1 MSAFNNYLRL
11 LVLILICWSCK
22 NQKSTEIPTKDPD
35 TKASKGF
42 SAGVYYFG
50 EASESAL
57 EADKYNINLM
67 QLNIDSSAKVTG
79 YFHYQPYGTDGS
91 RGSFFGDYDRE
102 THNLII
108 KQTSLAEGER
118 YTEDLILPL
127 DDNPFQVDKATFD
140 RFSAL
145 LKQQLLNARINTTD
159 RSRLKQLPYLK
170 DSGFSEDQLNKI
182 QFMEVAAD
190 LNNDPRHLEYL
201 LYIMDPMLCGSGGC
215 DLLVLTHDGELR
227 SRISVSRPPI
237 YLPVLSIEEQQD
249 QKGEWKDLYV
259 YSKGMRQLT
268 FSDGS
273 YTTNASM
280 GASLNETELIKHPE
294 RFVLVMDYL
303 D

>member
-1 MSAFNNYLRL
+1 MRRFNNYLRL
-11 LVLILICWSCK
+11 LVLILIVGSCK
-22 NQKSTEIPTKDPD
+22 NQKSTEGPSATPD
-35 TKASKGF
+35 TKASNVF

-57 EADKYNINLM
+57 EQGKYNIDLR
-67 QLNIDSSAKVTG
+67 QIDIDSSAKVTG

-102 THNLII
+102 TQNLII

-118 YTEDLILPL
+118 FTEDLILPL
-127 DDNPFQVDKATFD
+127 DDNPSKVDKPTFD

-145 LKQQLLNARINTTD
+145 LKQQQLNARINSTD
-159 RSRLKQLPYLK
+159 QSRLKQLQYLK
-170 DSGFSEDQLNKI
+170 NNGFNEEELSNMKFL
-182 QFMEVAAD
+182 EVAVD
-190 LNNDPRHLEYL
+190 LDNDPSHLEYL
-201 LYIMDPMLCGSGGC
+201 LYVMDPMLCGSGGC
-215 DLLVLTHDGELR
+215 NLFVLTHDGEVL

-237 YLPVLSIEEQQD
+237 YLPLLSIEEQQD
-249 QKGEWKDLYV
+249 QTGTWKDLYV

-280 GASLNETELIKHPE
+280 GALLDETELIQHPE